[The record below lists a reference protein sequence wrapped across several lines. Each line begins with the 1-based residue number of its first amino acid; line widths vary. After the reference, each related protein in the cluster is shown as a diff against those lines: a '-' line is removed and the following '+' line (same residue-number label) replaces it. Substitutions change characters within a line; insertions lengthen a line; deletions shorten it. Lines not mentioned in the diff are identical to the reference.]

1 MHFMHSPLHAP
12 GPYSRALS
20 FRLSLSRIACCFAA
34 AVLTLSTQGYHISIC
49 NFCQQKSAGI
59 IRRSSPY
66 GKLFLLGSTYG
77 AVIGTGTAFDAL
89 FGIDFELS
97 VALFDRLYGAISS
110 ASSAANASISN
121 LVCHFFVPP

>member
-1 MHFMHSPLHAP
+1 MLRGHIPVRSASGFHSPGSLAALLP
-12 GPYSRALS
+12 RYSPFQR
-20 FRLSLSRIACCFAA
+20 R
-34 AVLTLSTQGYHISIC
+34 
-49 NFCQQKSAGI
+49 GI
-59 IRRSSPY
+59 IYPFVIFVNKKAPEYSDAHLLN

-97 VALFDRLYGAISS
+97 VALFDRLYRAISS